1 LLRTDRISRFA
12 TFEKG
17 DSRMTTLAAV
27 EPKLIGDKYRVVAL
41 LGQGAMGVVYR
52 AEQLDVEGHVLREVA
67 LKTMRPE
74 FSRDPDF
81 SKRFLREVRVA
92 ARLRSAHT
100 VTIYDSGRDDIG
112 QLYYTMEIIK
122 GQTLK
127 EILQSQGTL
136 SVERV
141 VRIVSQICDALAEA
155 HGLPEPIVHRDIK
168 PANIFL
174 EEHQG
179 EDRVKVGD
187 FGIAKV
193 LGEETSNLSHTGVS
207 PGTPRYMAPE
217 QWRGEVTDARSDL
230 YALGVMTYE
239 MFTGGAPFVATDGPM
254 ALMYQHL
261 EGAPRPL
268 PDAIPVGIRLQVEKM
283 LAKAPQQRPA
293 NATIIRRAF
302 EQALASSEE
311 GQRTI
316 LLPVQNTDAEQQGKN
331 GNGIVATRGDAPQN
345 SSSTG
350 NGSSSSLGR
359 FTLSYNSPTSSEKK
373 EVGISARSIVVG
385 GLITVAVV
393 GGGLWYWPRQIAA
406 PQKSQ
411 TIAVTD
417 SAHIQAKPP
426 LREVDADLIA
436 AARTGSTEL
445 VQTLVEKGANVNAK
459 DDMGRTAL
467 MWAANNG
474 ASDMAQFLLSKG
486 AEVNAKDPTGKT
498 ALLWTTSR
506 PFDRFILVQTLAD
519 TVQVL
524 LTHGADAMVSDA
536 DGKTPLIWAAINGYD
551 AIARIL
557 LAKNASPEVQDKEG
571 NTALLFAARNDRI
584 DVVRLLLT
592 KGAPV
597 DSQNAEGTTPL
608 MAAATAGYLNIANA
622 LLAKNAELNLK
633 DTEGRTALM
642 WAVNSGSPDIVQ
654 ALLSKGADPTLIT
667 KGGRNAVMV
676 AALKGQASILQLL
689 LTKGVDI
696 NATDENG
703 KTALMWAA
711 IETHPDCV
719 QVLLAKGATVNNTD
733 KEGKSALLWIAAQE
747 YVDPEIE
754 RISADIIHVLLAKGA
769 DVRQK
774 SDEGKTALLWAA
786 EKGHINIVQ
795 ALLAKKADPQVKD
808 RSGKTA
814 LMLTSEG
821 SHSEIVN
828 LLRAAGA
835 QE

>member
-1 LLRTDRISRFA
+1 
-12 TFEKG
+12 
-17 DSRMTTLAAV
+17 MTTLAAV
-27 EPKLIGDKYRVVAL
+27 EPKLIGGKYRVVAP
-41 LGQGAMGVVYR
+41 LGTGAMGVVYR
-52 AEQLDVEGHVLREVA
+52 AEQLDVEGHALREVA

-127 EILQSQGTL
+127 EVLQSQGIL

-179 EDRVKVGD
+179 EDWVKVGD

-217 QWRGEVTDARSDL
+217 QWRGEIVDARSDL
-230 YALGVMTYE
+230 YALGVMIYE

-268 PDAIPVGIRLQVEKM
+268 PDAIPVGVRLQVEKM
-283 LAKAPQQRPA
+283 LAKTPQQRPA
-293 NATIIRRAF
+293 NATIIRRAL

-316 LLPVQNTDAEQQGKN
+316 LLPVQNSTPEHQGRN
-331 GNGIVATRGDAPQN
+331 GTAAPTQDAPQN

-359 FTLSYNSPTSSEKK
+359 FTLSYNSPTSSAKK
-373 EVGISARSIVVG
+373 EVGISARTIMVG
-385 GLITVAVV
+385 GFIAVAVV
-393 GGGLWYWPRQIAA
+393 GGGLWHWPRQSAA
-406 PQKSQ
+406 PRESQ
-411 TIAVTD
+411 TIAATD
-417 SAHIQAKPP
+417 LAQTQAKPQ
-426 LREVDADLIA
+426 LREIDADLLT
-436 AARTGSTEL
+436 AARAGSTDL

-474 ASDMAQFLLSKG
+474 ASDIVQFLLSNG
-486 AEVNAKDPTGKT
+486 AEVNAKDHTGKT

-506 PFDRFILVQTLAD
+506 PFDRFALVQTLAD

-524 LTHGADAMVSDA
+524 LTHGADATVNDA
-536 DGKTPLIWAAINGYD
+536 DGKTPFLWATINGYET
-551 AIARIL
+551 IVRIL
-557 LAKNASPEVQDKEG
+557 LAKNVSPDVRDKEG

-592 KGAPV
+592 KGALV
-597 DSQNAEGTTPL
+597 DLQNAEGTTPL
-608 MAAATAGYLNIANA
+608 IAAATAGYLNIANA
-622 LLAKNAELNLK
+622 LLAKNADLNVK
-633 DTEGRTALM
+633 DNEGRTALM
-642 WAVNSGSPDIVQ
+642 WAVNSSSPDIVQ
-654 ALLSKGADPTLIT
+654 ALLSKGADPTLIN

-676 AALKGQASILQLL
+676 SAIKGQAGILQVLL
-689 LTKGVDI
+689 AKGVDI

-711 IETHPDCV
+711 IETHLDCV
-719 QVLLAKGATVNNTD
+719 QVLLAKGASVNNTD
-733 KEGKSALLWIAAQE
+733 KEGKNALLWIAAQD

-754 RISADIIHVLLAKGA
+754 RSSADIVRVLLAKGA
-769 DVRQK
+769 DIRQK

-786 EKGHINIVQ
+786 ERGHISIIQ
-795 ALLAKKADPQVKD
+795 ELLAKKADVQAKD

-814 LMLTSEG
+814 LMLASNGNYT
-821 SHSEIVN
+821 EIVN

-835 QE
+835 RE

>member
-1 LLRTDRISRFA
+1 
-12 TFEKG
+12 
-17 DSRMTTLAAV
+17 MTTLAAV
-27 EPKLIGDKYRVVAL
+27 EPKLIGDKYRVVAP

-74 FSRDPDF
+74 FSHDPDF

-179 EDRVKVGD
+179 EDWVKVGD

-217 QWRGEVTDARSDL
+217 QWRGEVVDARSDL
-230 YALGVMTYE
+230 YALGVMIYE

-283 LAKAPQQRPA
+283 LAKASQRRPA

-302 EQALASSEE
+302 EQALTSSEE

-316 LLPVQNTDAEQQGKN
+316 LLPVQNTSAEQQEK
-331 GNGIVATRGDAPQN
+331 NGIVATRGDAPQN

-373 EVGISARSIVVG
+373 EVGISARTIVVG
-385 GLITVAVV
+385 GLIAVAVV

-406 PQKSQ
+406 PQESQ
-411 TIAVTD
+411 TIAATD
-417 SAHIQAKPP
+417 LSQTQAKSQ
-426 LREVDADLIA
+426 LREIDADLIA
-436 AARTGSTEL
+436 AARTGSAEL
-445 VQTLVEKGANVNAK
+445 VQTLVGKGANVNAK

-474 ASDMAQFLLSKG
+474 AADTVQFLLSNG
-486 AEVNAKDPTGKT
+486 ATVDAKDHEGKT
-498 ALLWTTSR
+498 ALLWATSR
-506 PFDRFILVQTLAD
+506 SLDRFTLVQTLAD

-524 LTHGADAMVSDA
+524 LTHGQTRRLAM
-536 DGKTPLIWAAINGYD
+536 
-551 AIARIL
+551 
-557 LAKNASPEVQDKEG
+557 QKE
-571 NTALLFAARNDRI
+571 
-584 DVVRLLLT
+584 RLLSCGRPPTDTIRLS
-592 KGAPV
+592 AFC
-597 DSQNAEGTTPL
+597 SLRMRPL
-608 MAAATAGYLNIANA
+608 
-622 LLAKNAELNLK
+622 K
-633 DTEGRTALM
+633 R
-642 WAVNSGSPDIVQ
+642 
-654 ALLSKGADPTLIT
+654 
-667 KGGRNAVMV
+667 
-676 AALKGQASILQLL
+676 
-689 LTKGVDI
+689 
-696 NATDENG
+696 
-703 KTALMWAA
+703 
-711 IETHPDCV
+711 
-719 QVLLAKGATVNNTD
+719 
-733 KEGKSALLWIAAQE
+733 
-747 YVDPEIE
+747 
-754 RISADIIHVLLAKGA
+754 RI
-769 DVRQK
+769 
-774 SDEGKTALLWAA
+774 
-786 EKGHINIVQ
+786 
-795 ALLAKKADPQVKD
+795 KKAIQRCCSQPVMIVSMW
-808 RSGKTA
+808 SGF
-814 LMLTSEG
+814 S
-821 SHSEIVN
+821 
-828 LLRAAGA
+828 
-835 QE
+835 